1 MPDGDPTEPAKPDLT
16 AYAIAS
22 YIEAI
27 LRLFVEL
34 ETAVDAWQAIY
45 DGRAAQPHGP
55 SMTAST
61 LAPASAPTGSAL
73 TAATTV
79 RTCRR

>member
-45 DGRAAQPHGP
+45 DARAAQPHGP
-55 SMTAST
+55 SMTA
-61 LAPASAPTGSAL
+61 PR
-73 TAATTV
+73 V
-79 RTCRR
+79 VVH